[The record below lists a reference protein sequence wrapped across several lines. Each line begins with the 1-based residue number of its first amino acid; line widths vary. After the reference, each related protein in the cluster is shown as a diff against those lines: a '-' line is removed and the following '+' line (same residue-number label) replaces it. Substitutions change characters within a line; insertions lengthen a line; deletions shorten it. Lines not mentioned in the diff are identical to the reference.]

1 MKLRTRLVVSFTYVL
16 VVVIVALAIP
26 LGIVLRDRARSELEA
41 LALTN
46 AQTVAA
52 LLDRGRLAPNPAA
65 TRTLARDANRYAA
78 DVGGGGRVVVL
89 NAKGIVIADSSGLDL
104 GQNFITTGRPEVVQ
118 AFTSIP
124 TALTRYS
131 QDEGGNIVVA
141 AAPIIDEGSLVGVV
155 RISRGV
161 QQVQANVTRATVG
174 ILIVAL
180 AGLAAGLAIAFA
192 LAGSLARPLSRLA
205 VAARRLGAGDLTS
218 RAGAVGGT
226 NELTD
231 LAGSF
236 DEMAD
241 RLERTVRAQREFV
254 ANASHQL
261 RTPLTGIKLR
271 LEAAAHAG
279 PNDDLQAQLH
289 AADVEVDR
297 LAAIIDR
304 LLLLSRRVEE
314 GQASESDLGH
324 AVERAVDRWRDRARA
339 AGSTLSWTGTGGTA
353 IADSG
358 DLDQLLDALI
368 DNAITHG
375 GGSVEIEAAT
385 QGDALVLAVQDQGT
399 GISAEERSRVTERFY
414 RGRDAPSGGSGLGLA
429 IARELA
435 EASGGTLR
443 VKEAP
448 GGGTRIEVLL
458 RRGGKAVPSPG
469 DADP

>member
-1 MKLRTRLVVSFTYVL
+1 M
-16 VVVIVALAIP
+16 
-26 LGIVLRDRARSELEA
+26 LRDRARSELEA

-52 LLDRGRLAPNPAA
+52 LLDRGRLAPDPAA

-89 NAKGIVIADSSGLDL
+89 DAKGIVIADSSGLDL
-104 GQNFITTGRPEVVQ
+104 GQNFITTGRPEVAQ
-118 AFTSIP
+118 AFRSLA
-124 TALTRYS
+124 TALTRFS
-131 QDEGGNIVVA
+131 QDEGGDIVVA

-161 QQVQANVTRATVG
+161 AQVQARRHARDRGHPGRRARRPG
-174 ILIVAL
+174 RRARDRLR
-180 AGLAAGLAIAFA
+180 AGRFACATPVPAGAGRAAPGRR
-192 LAGSLARPLSRLA
+192 RPL
-205 VAARRLGAGDLTS
+205 VARGRRRGNGGAH
-218 RAGAVGGT
+218 RA
-226 NELTD
+226 
-231 LAGSF
+231 AGSF

-271 LEAAAHAG
+271 LEAAANAG
-279 PNDDLQAQLH
+279 PDDNLHAQLQ

-297 LAAIIDR
+297 LATIIDR
-304 LLLLSRRVEE
+304 LLLLARRVEE

-339 AGSTLSWTGTGGTA
+339 AGSTLTWTGTGGTA
-353 IADSG
+353 VADPG

-368 DNAITHG
+368 DNALTHG
-375 GGSVEIEAAT
+375 GGSVQIEAGP
-385 QGDALVLAVQDQGT
+385 QGDALVLAVQDGGT
-399 GISAEERSRVTERFY
+399 GIAAGERSRVTERFY

-443 VKEAP
+443 VQEAP

-458 RRGGKAVPSPG
+458 TRGGTAPPSSR
-469 DADP
+469 DAGP